1 MANVLEKQVV
11 MVNLIFEPGE
21 ISVSVEAISFQL
33 SKVFAKILDIDDR
46 ALELV
51 LLIQPE
57 LFERRK
63 AVTELGC

>member
-11 MVNLIFEPGE
+11 VVNLIFEPGE

-57 LFERRK
+57 LLERRK
-63 AVTELGC
+63 ATTEPGC